1 MIIYL
6 LFCTL
11 GLQENEELQLN
22 IASLT
27 EQLNNAIKYNSSSAL
42 ENKKTLTYGKKEGGW
57 KIQYD

>member
-42 ENKKTLTYGKKEGGW
+42 ENKKTLTYGKKEGG
-57 KIQYD
+57 